1 MRFKFKLEP
10 LHKYKKQMVD
20 LEQQKFAQLSQKLM
34 GLDVEILHLRQ
45 ELSENIGLDKKYG
58 LENSTTLNDSIQSV
72 QSLQRRESHL
82 RRLHLGLKE
91 LGEQKQIVLK
101 EYNQQKNI
109 LHTVHKESKI
119 LDKSREKAFSAFHEH
134 LQRKAEKVLNEQSI
148 QRYQRV

>member
-1 MRFKFKLEP
+1 MGFKFKLEP

-34 GLDVEILHLRQ
+34 SLDAEIERLRQ
-45 ELSENIGLDKKYG
+45 ELSENIGQENKYG
-58 LENSTTLNDSIQSV
+58 LKNSTAINGSGQSV

-91 LGEQKQIVLK
+91 LDEQKQIVLK

-109 LHTVHKESKI
+109 LHTAHKESKI

-148 QRYQRV
+148 QRFQRA